1 MTKWLSIPT
10 TNKESEIIIKKHI
23 TLITKHPPK
32 SHLFCFFMYF
42 CRNTYNMKTAKL

>member
-32 SHLFCFFMYF
+32 SHIYF
-42 CRNTYNMKTAKL
+42 VSSCTFVEIHTI